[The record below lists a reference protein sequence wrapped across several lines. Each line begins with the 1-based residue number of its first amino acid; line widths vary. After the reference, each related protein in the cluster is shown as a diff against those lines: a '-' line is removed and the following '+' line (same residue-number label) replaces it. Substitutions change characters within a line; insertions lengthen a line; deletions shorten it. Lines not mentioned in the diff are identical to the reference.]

1 VAVGCQYER
10 PSRGGQQ
17 RTRAH
22 THTHTHTCAY
32 NAQEAYGLLFDLFIK
47 SVQPKTDQPAETQ
60 RKESQSNEAVK
71 K

>member
-1 VAVGCQYER
+1 M
-10 PSRGGQQ
+10 
-17 RTRAH
+17 
-22 THTHTHTCAY
+22 HTHTCAY